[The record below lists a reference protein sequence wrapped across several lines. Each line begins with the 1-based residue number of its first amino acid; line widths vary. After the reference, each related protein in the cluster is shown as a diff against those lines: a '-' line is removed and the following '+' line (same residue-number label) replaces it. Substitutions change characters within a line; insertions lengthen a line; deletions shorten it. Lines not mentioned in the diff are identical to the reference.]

1 VNGSVARCRLLNNEM
16 KSMELPKAFLGAGTC
31 FLVGMM
37 LARAMA
43 GTTRADG
50 ISERAKRL
58 HFSSLVIDTHDDTTQ
73 RFLDSDFDLGT
84 RNALGSI
91 DIPRMK
97 EGGLGAIFFSI
108 WVPSKITGSEAV
120 RRGRA
125 QIEAV
130 REQVR
135 RHSNDLILTTTGD
148 GIREVHQQGKIA
160 ALIGVEGGHLI
171 ASDLDVLRTYV
182 SLGARYMTL
191 THSGNVEWADSSTDK
206 GEHNGLTEFGK
217 SVVREMNRLGMIV
230 DVSHVSDKT
239 FADVLEISKA
249 PVFASHSSCRA
260 ICDSPRNMTD
270 GMMRA
275 MAAKGGVIQINFHVS
290 FLSQEFRN
298 AEKAHPE
305 WDKAIALEVKKR
317 CGQKEGCQLIEG
329 DRITR
334 EYVLR
339 GDLPKVDWTKIIEH
353 IDHAVKVAGIDH
365 VGIGSDFDGANM
377 PFGMEDATKLPQIT
391 NALLEKGYSEGDV
404 KKILGENTLRV
415 MAEVERVGREL
426 NAAK

>member
-1 VNGSVARCRLLNNEM
+1 MRRNNEM
-16 KSMELPKAFLGAGTC
+16 KLMGVPKTLLGGGMCLLAGM
-31 FLVGMM
+31 V
-37 LARAMA
+37 LAGAMA
-43 GTTRADG
+43 ADG
-50 ISERAKRL
+50 ISERARRL

-73 RFLDSDFDLGT
+73 RFLDSSFGLGE

-108 WVPSKITGSEAV
+108 WIPSKITGPEAV
-120 RRGRA
+120 KRA
-125 QIEAV
+125 LDQIGAV
-130 REQVR
+130 RQQVNK
-135 RHSNDLILTTTGD
+135 HSNDLMLVTTAD
-148 GIREVHQQGKIA
+148 GIRDAYKQSKIA
-160 ALIGVEGGHLI
+160 GLIGVEGGHMI
-171 ASDLDVLRTYV
+171 ASDLSVLRRYAA
-182 SLGARYMTL
+182 LGARYMTL
-191 THSGNVEWADSSTDK
+191 THSGNAEWADSSTDK
-206 GEHNGLTEFGK
+206 PVHNGLTEFGK
-217 SVVREMNRLGMIV
+217 DVVREMNRLGMIV
-230 DVSHVSDKT
+230 DISHVSDKT

-249 PVFASHSSCRA
+249 PVFASHSDCRA
-260 ICDSPRNMTD
+260 ICDAPRNMTD
-270 GMMRA
+270 DMIRA
-275 MAAKGGVIQINFHVS
+275 LAAKGGVIQINYHVG

-305 WDKAIALEVKKR
+305 WDKAIALEVRKR
-317 CGQKEGCQLIEG
+317 CGEREGCQLIEG

-339 GDLPKVDWTKIIEH
+339 GDLPRVEWTKIIEH

-365 VGIGSDFDGANM
+365 VGLGSDFDGANM

-415 MAEVERVGREL
+415 MAEVERVSREL
-426 NAAK
+426 NTAK